1 MAGPEELTLS
11 LIGEHRIL
19 DKGAGLNEPSGLTLN
34 TDGTALYTV
43 SDDTK
48 AIFKL
53 DLKGRLRISESFF
66 IGVDDLEGIAISA
79 DGSRLLAVQEDTN
92 SIITVAIASR
102 KEISSRPLAAM
113 ENYGLVAHH
122 FPDPPDNKGLEG
134 ITVNTRNNHVFV
146 VKEGRPGVLIEISPD
161 LGAIIAA
168 RLLTTTNGFDHPRVG
183 PDKLDFSGLSHDST
197 RDTLWITSDK
207 GQCLFHYDW
216 STDQVLQRLD
226 LNLESDQK
234 PAKIRKSEGVA
245 FDPVKRRLYVVSE
258 RDAQLYVFR
267 VHGHE

>member
-1 MAGPEELTLS
+1 
-11 LIGEHRIL
+11 
-19 DKGAGLNEPSGLTLN
+19 
-34 TDGTALYTV
+34 
-43 SDDTK
+43 
-48 AIFKL
+48 
-53 DLKGRLRISESFF
+53 
-66 IGVDDLEGIAISA
+66 
-79 DGSRLLAVQEDTN
+79 
-92 SIITVAIASR
+92 
-102 KEISSRPLAAM
+102 M
-113 ENYGLVAHH
+113 ENYGLVADH

-161 LGAIIAA
+161 LRAIKAA
-168 RLLTTTNGFDHPRVG
+168 RLLTATNGFEHPQVG
-183 PDKLDFSGLSHDST
+183 RDKLDFSGLSHDST

-226 LNLESDQK
+226 LNLETDQK

-245 FDPVKRRLYVVSE
+245 FDPLKRRLYVVSD